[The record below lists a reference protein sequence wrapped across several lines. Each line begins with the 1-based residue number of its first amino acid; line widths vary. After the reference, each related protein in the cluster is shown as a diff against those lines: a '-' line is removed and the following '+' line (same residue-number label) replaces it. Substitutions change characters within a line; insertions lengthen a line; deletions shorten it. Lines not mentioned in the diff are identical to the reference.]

1 LAALARPGLKV
12 AVIVDDHTRRTPL
25 RHMLPPVLTAL
36 RAGGVAREDTR
47 IVIAL
52 GTHRPMTGREINER
66 LGPEVAALY
75 TVVNVAASRSEE
87 MVYLGTSD
95 DGIPAWVNRAV
106 AEADLRVG
114 LGMITPHLDAG
125 WSGGAKMSLPG
136 VCGVAT
142 VDAFHAASA
151 FVSGNRL
158 GDVAAPLR
166 QSLER
171 FVAEHVP
178 LGFIVDAVPT
188 LDGHLHQCVAGDPV
202 QAHRAGVAHARQ
214 VFGAAITRRFPVV
227 VAGCSPYDIDLWQ
240 SIKGAWCGDLLVQP
254 GGSLVLVT
262 AAVEGNSNYP
272 LVAAYAG
279 QDPDALRCSIAG
291 GQAQDAKQ
299 AATGA
304 MWGDLRRRVR
314 LALVS
319 DGLKPADAAAMRIA
333 FYSTVDSAVTAA
345 VARLEGAAR
354 AGCVAFVPQ
363 AGVVLPMVG

>member
-1 LAALARPGLKV
+1 
-12 AVIVDDHTRRTPL
+12 
-25 RHMLPPVLTAL
+25 
-36 RAGGVAREDTR
+36 
-47 IVIAL
+47 
-52 GTHRPMTGREINER
+52 MTGREIDER
-66 LGPEVAALY
+66 LGPEIAACY

-106 AEADLRVG
+106 AEAGLRVG

-125 WSGGAKMSLPG
+125 WSGGAKIILPG
-136 VCGVAT
+136 VCGAAT

-151 FVSGNRL
+151 FVTGNRL

-178 LGFIVDAVPT
+178 LDFIVNAVPT
-188 LDGHLHQCVAGDPV
+188 LDGGLYQCVAGDPV

-214 VFGAAITRRFPVV
+214 VFGAAIARRYPVV
-227 VAGCSPYDIDLWQ
+227 VAACSPYDIDLWQ

-279 QDPDALRCSIAG
+279 QDPDALRRSIAG
-291 GQAQDAKQ
+291 GQAGDAKQ

-319 DGLKPADAAAMRIA
+319 DGLTAADAAAMGIV
-333 FYSTVDSAVTAA
+333 FHSTVDSAVTAA
-345 VARLEGAAR
+345 VARLDGAAR
-354 AGCVAFVPQ
+354 AGSVAFVPK